1 MGDALR
7 DRRSLK
13 TLVANCQVIEIAERI
28 GSFARLAESVERD
41 FGALGDGVPPPGW
54 RESPVRGRVVF
65 EPAGAGGDSGT
76 LSGTLHAR
84 VPAVCQRCLEP
95 FDWSLETKVDLRFE
109 IEGRAAADLGDDRET
124 WELADEILQPIDV
137 IDELLVMAMPLS
149 TRHPDTA
156 DCRSREPRPAQ
167 EDTTR
172 PFANLR
178 TQLDDTKYK

>member
-13 TLVANCQVIEIAERI
+13 TLVASRQVIEIAEKI
-28 GSFARLAESVERD
+28 SSFQRLAESVERD
-41 FGALGDGVPPPGW
+41 FSALGDGVPPPGW
-54 RESPVRGRVVF
+54 RDSPVRGRF
-65 EPAGAGGDSGT
+65 FFDAAGT
-76 LSGTLHAR
+76 LSEFVTLSGRLEAR
-84 VPAVCQRCLEP
+84 VPVVCQRCLEP
-95 FDWSLETKVDLRFE
+95 FDWSLETPVDLRFE
-109 IEGRAAADLGDDRET
+109 IEGRAATDLRDDRET
-124 WELADEILQPIDV
+124 WELPDDTLQPIDV

-156 DCRSREPRPAQ
+156 DCRAREPRPAQ

-178 TQLDDTKYK
+178 TQMDDTKYK